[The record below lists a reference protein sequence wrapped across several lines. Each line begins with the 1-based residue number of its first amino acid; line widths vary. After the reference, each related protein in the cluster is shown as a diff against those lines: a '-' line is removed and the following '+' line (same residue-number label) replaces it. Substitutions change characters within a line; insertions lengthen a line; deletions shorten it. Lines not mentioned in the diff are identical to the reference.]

1 MVAMSSGVF
10 DGVASGLVPS
20 AIEILNVLAPVV
32 VPVIGIGLG
41 FRVVKGLIV
50 WGKSF
55 AAERRRRERYAIE
68 QDSNQ

>member
-1 MVAMSSGVF
+1 MLSGAF
-10 DGVASGLVPS
+10 DGVASSLVPA
-20 AIEILNVLAPVV
+20 AIEVLNVVAPVV
-32 VPVIGIGLG
+32 VPVVGMVLG

-55 AAERRRRERYAIE
+55 ASERRRRERYAIE